1 MENSYKQQSTLRQSV
16 RDGQGGKGFEV
27 LMDGTHSYSK
37 TRSNLEILIVN
48 HPQQLCIELVA
59 YDTHIGV
66 EAERIYI
73 NLHLLASKINP
84 HSVDFRE
91 KLSAWK
97 DLLYSQMKT
106 FDIADL
112 RKEVYN
118 ELMVKYIL
126 RRLNVDLEVHSGK
139 TPRRDR
145 SELRVSLL
153 ALTEVDVLSRSMKKL
168 DIVCEMPLTLDPVEV
183 TFTKA
188 AR

>member
-1 MENSYKQQSTLRQSV
+1 MENSYKQKSTLRQSV

-59 YDTHIGV
+59 YDTQIGV

-97 DLLYSQMKT
+97 DILYSQMKT

-126 RRLNVDLEVHSGK
+126 RRLNVDGDLEP
-139 TPRRDR
+139 TQ
-145 SELRVSLL
+145 LRVSLL
-153 ALTEVDVLSRSMKKL
+153 ALTEVDMSSRSMKKL
-168 DIVCEMPLTLDPVEV
+168 DIVCEMPLTLDPVKV
-183 TFTKA
+183 TFAKA